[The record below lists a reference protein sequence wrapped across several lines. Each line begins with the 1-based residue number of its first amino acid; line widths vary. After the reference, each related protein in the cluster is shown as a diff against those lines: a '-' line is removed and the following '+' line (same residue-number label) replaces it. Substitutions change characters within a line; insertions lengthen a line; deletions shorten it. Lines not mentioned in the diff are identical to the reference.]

1 MLGPGVPPPTGT
13 QECIARGSRKGVDL
27 CLHLTAAAQT
37 SPSLAVPGAE
47 AKLLQHPEHPREGS
61 GSRYNSQAISQLTF
75 RLGRVL
81 A

>member
-27 CLHLTAAAQT
+27 CLHLTTAAQT

-47 AKLLQHPEHPREGS
+47 AKLL
-61 GSRYNSQAISQLTF
+61 
-75 RLGRVL
+75 
-81 A
+81 